1 MTRLTEGALQCEFDD
16 GCEAIKFDE
25 TDWHRQKFGHW
36 QAVDMLA
43 ACEGQHWW
51 IEIKDCHGDEQASLP
66 RLSPA
71 EPEAVAATRQW
82 VKEKG
87 FARIVRINRCK
98 PFIIDE
104 VIEKMRDTLVAL
116 NFAQRAQHAALRPHA
131 AWCGSAQ
138 PLTIVLLLTWD
149 VPDFRRFAGRLQQKL
164 TTALLPYGLSGFVV
178 NEHALRDIGV
188 PCVVSR
194 IPA

>member
-1 MTRLTEGALQCEFDD
+1 MTRLTEGTLQCEFDD
-16 GCEAIKFDE
+16 GCEAIKFDD
-25 TDWHRQKFGHW
+25 TAWHKQKFGHCK
-36 QAVDMLA
+36 AVDILA
-43 ACEGQHWW
+43 TCQGQYWW
-51 IEIKDCHGDEQASLP
+51 IEIKDCQGHELANQS

-71 EPEAVAATRQW
+71 EPEELATARQW
-82 VKEKG
+82 VTGQG
-87 FARIVRINRCK
+87 FERIVRINRCK
-98 PFIIDE
+98 PFIIHE

-116 NFAQRAQHAALRPHA
+116 NFAHRAQDPALLSHA

-138 PLTIVLLLTWD
+138 SLTIVLLLTWD

-188 PCVVSR
+188 PCAVSR

>member
-1 MTRLTEGALQCEFDD
+1 MTRLTEGTLECTFDE
-16 GCEAIKFDE
+16 GCKAIKFDA
-25 TDWHRQKFGHW
+25 TDWHRQQFGHCK
-36 QAVDMLA
+36 AMDILA
-43 ACEGQHWW
+43 TSQGQHWW
-51 IEIKDCHGDEQASLP
+51 IEIKDCQGDELASLP

-71 EPEAVAATRQW
+71 EPEEVTATRRW
-82 VKEKG
+82 VKEKE
-87 FARIVRINRCK
+87 FQRIVRINRCK

-116 NFAQRAQHAALRPHA
+116 NFAQRAQDPALLPH

-138 PLTIVLLLTWD
+138 PMTVVLLLSWD
-149 VPDFRRFAGRLQQKL
+149 APDFRRLAGRLQQKL

-188 PCVVSR
+188 PCSTSR

>member
-1 MTRLTEGALQCEFDD
+1 MTRLTEGTLQCEFED
-16 GCEAIKFDE
+16 GCEAIKFDD
-25 TDWHRQKFGHW
+25 TAWHRQKFGHW

-43 ACEGQHWW
+43 TCRGQHWW
-51 IEIKDCHGDEQASLP
+51 IEIKDCQGHELENRP

-71 EPEAVAATRQW
+71 EPEELLATRQW
-82 VKEKG
+82 VEAQG
-87 FARIVRINRCK
+87 FKPIVYAERRK

-116 NFAQRAQHAALRPHA
+116 NFAQRAQDPALLPH

-138 PLTIVLLLTWD
+138 PMTVVLLLTWD
-149 VPDFRRFAGRLQQKL
+149 VPDFRRFARLLQQKL
-164 TTALLPYGLSGFVV
+164 TSALLPYGLSGFVV

-188 PCVVSR
+188 LCTASR